1 MLDVTPAAE
10 DIAASGGLSLKRNH
24 MMRKRCPALGAG
36 AVLLALPFPALA
48 QTPSQDSETVEALR
62 DLSIE
67 ELSRIEVS
75 SASKQAEPIGRAPTS
90 IFVITGSDI
99 VRSAATS
106 LPEALRLAPNLQVQQ
121 LDARQ
126 FAITS
131 RGFNGAESS
140 NKLLVLIDGRSVY
153 STLNSGVFWELHSPL
168 LEDVRQ
174 IEVISGP
181 GGTLY
186 GPNAVNGI
194 VSVATRDSRETLGG
208 LVRATAGP
216 SERTLALRYGAVLGK
231 AGAVRVYANGLD
243 REEMPAGPAPDSDD
257 GITGWQAGFRAD
269 FGGETDHVTVQGD
282 IFDTD
287 VDLLPGDGDRGH
299 NLLARWT
306 HGLGGKDK
314 LQVQAYYDDY
324 RRRFILVRDSLET
337 FDLEAQLNAH
347 RGSHEIVLGGG
358 IRTTRDEFINDLNG
372 FKLAPQSRRLWI
384 LNAFA
389 QDRMALTPKLD
400 LVAGLKL
407 ERSTFSGVQLL
418 PNLRLAWRPSDRA
431 TLWGAVSRAVRTP
444 SRIDRQLVFL
454 PLLAEATNF
463 QSEKLIAFEAGYRG
477 RPGASTTLS
486 VSLFYNLYDDIRTTE
501 FTGDPLPIRLQNG
514 LKGHS
519 YGAEAWLNHR
529 LSSRWRASL
538 GIAAMAKDFH
548 LKDGAVDLADRA
560 SLGADPDYQV
570 VARSQIDLTDRIQ
583 LDVGLRGVDDLG
595 ASGLGGYVEADAR
608 LAWRVSDPIE
618 LYVAGNNLLHGSHV
632 ESDDVQ
638 RAQRIRRS
646 VYLGTRLRF

>member
-1 MLDVTPAAE
+1 MKRSDMMRGRWAVFAAGAALLAFPR
-10 DIAASGGLSLKRNH
+10 AASAQA
-24 MMRKRCPALGAG
+24 PAEE
-36 AVLLALPFPALA
+36 P
-48 QTPSQDSETVEALR
+48 ETVEDLR

-67 ELSRIEVS
+67 QLAQIEVR
-75 SASKQAEPIGRAPTS
+75 SASKQAEPISRAPTS
-90 IFVITGSDI
+90 IFVITANDI

-153 STLNSGVFWELHSPL
+153 TTLHSGVFWELHSPL
-168 LEDVRQ
+168 LEDLRQ

-186 GPNAVNGI
+186 GPNAVNGV
-194 VSVATRDSRETLGG
+194 VSVATRDSRETLGA
-208 LVRATAGP
+208 LVRGTAGP
-216 SERTLALRYGAVLGK
+216 RERTLALRYGASLGGS
-231 AGAVRVYANGLD
+231 GAVRVYANGLD
-243 REEMPAGPAPDSDD
+243 RENMPAGPAPDNNDD
-257 GITGWQAGFRAD
+257 FSGWQAGFRAD
-269 FGGETDHVTVQGD
+269 FGGEDDKVTVQGD

-306 HGLGGKDK
+306 RRFAEDRS

-324 RRRFILVRDSLET
+324 RRRFTLVEDSLET
-337 FDLEAQLNAH
+337 FDLEAQLNA
-347 RGSHEIVLGGG
+347 RTGSHDIVLGGG
-358 IRTTRDEFINDLNG
+358 VRTTRDEFINNLNG
-372 FKLAPQSRRLWI
+372 FHLEPQSRRLWI

-400 LVAGLKL
+400 LIAGLKL
-407 ERSTFSGVQLL
+407 ERSTFSGVQAL
-418 PNLRLAWRPSDRA
+418 PNLRIAWRPSERA
-431 TLWGAVSRAVRTP
+431 TLWGSVSRAVRTP

-454 PLLAEATNF
+454 PLLAEASNF
-463 QSEKLIAFEAGYRG
+463 ESEKLIAFEAGYRG
-477 RPGASTTLS
+477 RPGPSTALS

-501 FTGDPLPIRLQNG
+501 FTGNPLPIRLQNSLEG
-514 LKGHS
+514 RTL
-519 YGAEAWLNHR
+519 GAEAWLTHQ

-538 GIAAMAKDFH
+538 GVAALDKDFR
-548 LKDGAVDLADRA
+548 LKNGAVDLANRA
-560 SLGADPDYQV
+560 SLGADPNYQV
-570 VARSQIDLTDRIQ
+570 IARSQIDLTDRLQ
-583 LDVGLRGVDDLG
+583 FDLGLRGVDDLG
-595 ASGLGGYVEADAR
+595 RSGLGGYVEADAR
-608 LAWRVSDPIE
+608 LAWRLSGAIE
-618 LYVAGNNLLHGSHV
+618 LYAAGNNLLHKSHL
-632 ESDDVQ
+632 ESNDTT
-638 RAQRIRRS
+638 RAQRIERS

>member
-1 MLDVTPAAE
+1 MLRNRYAAPAAG
-10 DIAASGGLSLKRNH
+10 AA
-24 MMRKRCPALGAG
+24 
-36 AVLLALPFPALA
+36 LLAFPQALA
-48 QTPSQDSETVEALR
+48 AQLPAEAPETVEELR

-67 ELSRIEVS
+67 QLAQIEVR

-90 IFVITGSDI
+90 IFVITGNDI

-153 STLNSGVFWELHSPL
+153 TTLHSGVFWELHSPL
-168 LEDVRQ
+168 LEDIGQ

-186 GPNAVNGI
+186 GPNAVNGV
-194 VSVATRDSRETLGG
+194 VSVATRDARETLGG
-208 LVRATAGP
+208 LVRGTAGP
-216 SERTLALRYGAVLGK
+216 RERTLALRYGAGLGK

-243 REEMPAGPAPDSDD
+243 REDMPAGPAPDNED

-269 FGGETDHVTVQGD
+269 LGSGTDHFTVQGD

-306 HGLGGKDK
+306 RTFGERNK

-324 RRRFILVRDSLET
+324 RRQFTLVRDSLET
-337 FDLEAQLNAH
+337 FDLEAQFNS
-347 RGSHEIVLGGG
+347 RTGSHDIVLGAG
-358 IRTTRDEFINDLNG
+358 IRTTKDEFINNLNG
-372 FKLAPQSRRLWI
+372 FQLDPQGRRLWI

-400 LVAGLKL
+400 LIAGLKL
-407 ERSTFSGVQLL
+407 ERSTFSGVQFL

-454 PLLAEATNF
+454 PLLAQATNF
-463 QSEKLIAFEAGYRG
+463 ESEKLIAFEAGYRG
-477 RPGASTTLS
+477 RPSASTTLS

-501 FTGDPLPIRLQNG
+501 FTGNPLPIRLQNSLEG
-514 LKGHS
+514 GT
-519 YGAEAWLNHR
+519 YGGEAWLTHQ
-529 LSSRWRASL
+529 LSTRWRASL
-538 GIAAMAKDFH
+538 GAAALGKDFR
-548 LKDGAVDLADRA
+548 LKNNAVDLANRA
-560 SLGADPDYQV
+560 SLGADPSYQV
-570 VARSQIDLTDRIQ
+570 IARSQIDLTGRLQ
-583 LDVGLRGVDDLG
+583 LDLGLRGVDDLG

-608 LAWRVSDPIE
+608 LAWRASETIE
-618 LYVAGNNLLHGSHV
+618 LYAAGNNLLHKSHV
-632 ESDDVQ
+632 ESNDSG
-638 RAQRIRRS
+638 RAQRIERS
-646 VYLGTRLRF
+646 LYLGTRLRF

>member
-1 MLDVTPAAE
+1 MLDAERPAE
-10 DIAASGGLSLKRNH
+10 DIAAGGFSLKCNH
-24 MMRKRCPALGAG
+24 MMRKRCAALAAG
-36 AVLLALPFPALA
+36 AALLGFPPAAFA
-48 QTPSQDSETVEALR
+48 QAPGDPETVEDLR

-67 ELSRIEVS
+67 QLAQIEVR
-75 SASKQAEPIGRAPTS
+75 SASKQAEPISRAPTS
-90 IFVITGSDI
+90 IFVITGNDI
-99 VRSAATS
+99 LRSAATS

-153 STLNSGVFWELHSPL
+153 TTLHSGVFWELHSPL
-168 LEDVRQ
+168 LEDIGQ

-194 VSVATRDSRETLGG
+194 VSVATRDARETQGG
-208 LVRATAGP
+208 LVRGTAGP
-216 SERTLALRYGAVLGK
+216 RDRTLALRYGAGLGNS
-231 AGAVRVYANGLD
+231 GAVRVYANGLD
-243 REEMPAGPAPDSDD
+243 REDMPAGPAPDNED

-269 FGGETDHVTVQGD
+269 FGGASDHFTVQGD

-306 HGLGGKDK
+306 RSFSGEDK

-324 RRRFILVRDSLET
+324 RRRFTLVTDALET
-337 FDLEAQLNAH
+337 FDLEAQLNARMGTH
-347 RGSHEIVLGGG
+347 DIVLGGG
-358 IRTTRDEFINDLNG
+358 VRTTRDKFINNLNG
-372 FKLAPQSRRLWI
+372 FHLEPQSRRLWI

-400 LVAGLKL
+400 LIAGLKL

-431 TLWGAVSRAVRTP
+431 TWWGSVSRAVRTP

-463 QSEKLIAFEAGYRG
+463 ESEKLIAFEAGYRG
-477 RPGASTTLS
+477 QPGASTTLS

-501 FTGDPLPIRLQNG
+501 FTGDPLPIRLQNSLEG
-514 LKGHS
+514 RT
-519 YGAEAWLNHR
+519 YGAEAWLTHQI
-529 LSSRWRASL
+529 SSRWRLSL
-538 GIAAMAKDFH
+538 GAAALNKDFR
-548 LKDGAVDLADRA
+548 LENGAVDLANRA
-560 SLGADPDYQV
+560 SLGADPDYQAIV
-570 VARSQIDLTDRIQ
+570 RSQIDLTRSLQ
-583 LDVGLRGVDDLG
+583 LDLGLRGVDDLG
-595 ASGLGGYVEADAR
+595 RSGMGGYVEADAR
-608 LAWRVSDPIE
+608 LAWRVSEPIE
-618 LYVAGNNLLHGSHV
+618 LYVAGSNLLHASHV
-632 ESDDVQ
+632 ESNDST
-638 RAQRIRRS
+638 RAQSIERS
-646 VYLGTRLRF
+646 VHVGTRLRF

>member
-1 MLDVTPAAE
+1 
-10 DIAASGGLSLKRNH
+10 LKRNN
-24 MMRKRCPALGAG
+24 MMRRRCSALAAG
-36 AVLLALPFPALA
+36 AALLAFPGAACA
-48 QTPSQDSETVEALR
+48 QTPADSADSVEDLR

-67 ELSRIEVS
+67 QLAQIEVR
-75 SASKQAEPIGRAPTS
+75 SASKQAEPISRAPTS
-90 IFVITGSDI
+90 IFVITGNDI

-126 FAITS
+126 FAITA

-153 STLNSGVFWELHSPL
+153 TTLHSGVFWELHSPL
-168 LEDVRQ
+168 LEDIGQ

-186 GPNAVNGI
+186 GPNAVNGV
-194 VSVATRDSRETLGG
+194 VSVATRDARETLGG
-208 LVRATAGP
+208 LVRGTAGP
-216 SERTLALRYGAVLGK
+216 RERTLALRYGAGLGGN
-231 AGAVRVYANGLD
+231 GALRIYANGLD
-243 REEMPAGPAPDSDD
+243 REDMPAGPAPDAED

-306 HGLGGKDK
+306 RSFGDDRS

-324 RRRFILVRDSLET
+324 RRRFTLVEDSLET
-337 FDLEAQLNAH
+337 FDLEAQLNLKA
-347 RGSHEIVLGGG
+347 GSHDIVLGGG
-358 IRTTRDEFINDLNG
+358 ARTTRDEFINNLNG
-372 FKLAPQSRRLWI
+372 FNLEPRSRRLWI

-389 QDRMALTPKLD
+389 QDRVALTPKLD

-407 ERSTFSGVQLL
+407 ERSTFSGVQVL
-418 PNLRLAWRPSDRA
+418 PNLRIAWRPSERA
-431 TLWGAVSRAVRTP
+431 TWWGSVSRAVRTP

-454 PLLAEATNF
+454 PLLAEATDF
-463 QSEKLIAFEAGYRG
+463 ESEKLVAFEAGYRG
-477 RPGASTTLS
+477 RPGPSTTMS

-501 FTGDPLPIRLQNG
+501 FTGNPLPIRLQNSLAG
-514 LKGHS
+514 RTI
-519 YGAEAWLNHR
+519 GAEAWLNHQLTR
-529 LSSRWRASL
+529 RWRASL
-538 GIAAMAKDFH
+538 GAAVLNKDFR
-548 LKDGAVDLADRA
+548 LKNGAVDLADRA
-560 SLGADPDYQV
+560 SLGSDPDYQV
-570 VARSQIDLTDRIQ
+570 MARSQIDLTGRLQ
-583 LDVGLRGVDDLG
+583 LDVGLRGVDDL
-595 ASGLGGYVEADAR
+595 ASSGIGGYVEADAR
-608 LAWRVSDPIE
+608 LAWRVSEPIE
-618 LYVAGNNLLHGSHV
+618 LYVAGNNLLHKSHV
-632 ESDDVQ
+632 ESDDTT
-638 RAQRIRRS
+638 RAQRIERS

>member
-1 MLDVTPAAE
+1 M
-10 DIAASGGLSLKRNH
+10 K
-24 MMRKRCPALGAG
+24 RKRCSALAAG
-36 AVLLALPFPALA
+36 VALLAFSRPASA
-48 QTPSQDSETVEALR
+48 QTPAEAPETVEDLR

-67 ELSRIEVS
+67 ELAQIEVR
-75 SASKQAEPIGRAPTS
+75 SASKQAEPISRAPTS
-90 IFVITGSDI
+90 IFVITGKDI

-153 STLNSGVFWELHSPL
+153 TTLHSGVFWELHSPL

-186 GPNAVNGI
+186 GPNAVNGV
-194 VSVATRDSRETLGG
+194 VSVATLDSRETLGG
-208 LVRATAGP
+208 LVRGTAGP
-216 SERTLALRYGAVLGK
+216 RERTLALRYGAALGK
-231 AGAVRVYANGLD
+231 TGAVRVYANGLD
-243 REEMPAGPAPDSDD
+243 REDMPAGPAPDNED

-269 FGGETDHVTVQGD
+269 LGGETDHFTVQGD
-282 IFDTD
+282 LFDTD

-306 HGLGGKDK
+306 HRFGGRNK

-324 RRRFILVRDSLET
+324 RRQFTLVEDSLET
-337 FDLEAQLNAH
+337 FDLEAQINA
-347 RGSHEIVLGGG
+347 RSGSHDVVLGAGV
-358 IRTTRDEFINDLNG
+358 RTTRDEFINNLNG
-372 FKLAPQSRRLWI
+372 FHLEPQSRRLWI
-384 LNAFA
+384 LNAFV
-389 QDRMALTPKLD
+389 QDRIALGPKLD

-407 ERSTFSGVQLL
+407 ERSTFSGVQFL
-418 PNLRLAWRPSDRA
+418 PNLRVAWRPSDRA

-454 PLLAEATNF
+454 PLLAQADNF
-463 QSEKLIAFEAGYRG
+463 ESEKLIALEAGYRG
-477 RPGASTTLS
+477 QPGPSTTLS

-501 FTGDPLPIRLQNG
+501 FTGNPLPIRLQNSLEG
-514 LKGHS
+514 RTL
-519 YGAEAWLNHR
+519 GAEAWLTHQ

-538 GIAAMAKDFH
+538 GVAALDKDFR
-548 LKDGAVDLADRA
+548 LKNGAVDLADRA
-560 SLGADPDYQV
+560 SLGSDPDYQV
-570 VARSQIDLTDRIQ
+570 VARSQIDLTDRLQ
-583 LDVGLRGVDDLG
+583 LDLGLRGVDDLG
-595 ASGLGGYVEADAR
+595 DSALGGYVEADAR
-608 LAWRVSDPIE
+608 LALRVSERIE
-618 LYVAGNNLLHGSHV
+618 LYAAGNNLLHKSHV
-632 ESDDVQ
+632 ESDDTQ

-646 VYLGTRLRF
+646 VYVGTRLRF